1 MNTATKMHDELCE
14 AGIEVLLDDRDQ
26 RAGFKFKDADLI
38 GIPIRVTIGNRF
50 KENGEVE
57 IKIRS
62 GNKTHLSRPEN
73 ITTEI
78 RNIIN
83 SLK

>member
-62 GNKTHLSRPEN
+62 ENKTHFTRLEN

-78 RNIIN
+78 KNLIN